1 MFFFSV
7 FQAPKMRNMAI
18 QAVENR
24 NQNRVFCRRKKRKHY
39 FPIDFSSQYLQ
50 RKKENEEEEKHFSD
64 WVFIS
69 VPAIPERDRSDAGK
83 VALLFLSL
91 AAKYRNNFYYYLK
104 V

>member
-1 MFFFSV
+1 MCFKLQKCEIWPFRPSKIETRTEFSV
-7 FQAPKMRNMAI
+7 EEKKESTIFQLGFHRSTY
-18 QAVENR
+18 
-24 NQNRVFCRRKKRKHY
+24 KK
-39 FPIDFSSQYLQ
+39 

-91 AAKYRNNFYYYLK
+91 AAKYRNNFYYYLR